1 MEGKFVDRG
10 EPVVKMVERE
20 AGECLEE
27 DSESGL
33 ECKIVLA
40 ISTRIKVEQ
49 FMAKAIGDVN
59 NDSNNEGSWTHKLL
73 KNFAEKFPEDTDS
86 IRTLRRVTL
95 MTSERIHMNPIMYES
110 ILDLSGDLLKIFY
123 HSVDDL
129 VAVERV

>member
-1 MEGKFVDRG
+1 
-10 EPVVKMVERE
+10 MVERE